1 MELLVNGILEDL
13 GTELG
18 LTEESDLAVLSSKI
32 RNAYRE
38 VKRARNYQSS
48 HTQEFIDRD
57 MENFYSNIR
66 ELALYDFNQAG
77 AEGQTSHSENGTNRV
92 WKDRK
97 ECLNGVVAF
106 CGSL

>member
-38 VKRARNYQSS
+38 VKRKIGRASC
-48 HTQEFIDRD
+48 
-57 MENFYSNIR
+57 R
-66 ELALYDFNQAG
+66 E
-77 AEGQTSHSENGTNRV
+77 RV
-92 WKDRK
+92 S
-97 ECLNGVVAF
+97 LVV
-106 CGSL
+106 